1 VAREARLSV
10 TVESEVPE
18 HLPTGKA
25 TALFLY
31 GTCRHPEGPIRRLE
45 LIVDGDP
52 QPVLAHGMPRPRT
65 RAPHGGFWTVASIP
79 ARGRAGAVSLELR
92 AFRSGGGS
100 DTAPLGQI
108 EIREAAPPP
117 ALPAIRAGERPT
129 IAVCM
134 ATFDPD
140 PELFRRQVAS
150 LRAQSE
156 VSWICLIS
164 DDCSRP
170 ERFDAIEAE
179 IGGDERFVISRSE
192 RRLGFYRNFE
202 RALEMVPADAE
213 LIALCDQDDRW
224 YPEKLETLRRE
235 LGDAPLA
242 FSDARLVD
250 AAGNVLAETIWEG
263 WRSNRDNLASQL
275 ITNTITGAA
284 CLFRR
289 HVLEVALPFPDAPGW
304 LFHDH
309 WLGCVALA
317 SGDIAYVDRPLYDY
331 VQHGGAV
338 LRGLI
343 GGPDEQNAESDRPGA
358 LSRARLRAAVVR
370 WRTRYFH
377 GYIPLRLYAQTILS
391 RCGPELDAG
400 RRRALRTLIA
410 ADGSVT
416 WLARLW
422 ARRLRRL
429 LGRGETMGAEGV
441 LATGILWRGLM
452 VACSKSRR
460 QPVAL
465 CDATMPPLAP
475 RALEPRRWR
484 RRQSRRAARLIAQR
498 STPAGT
504 E

>member
-1 VAREARLSV
+1 VASEARLSV
-10 TVESEVPE
+10 TLESELPDHVPV
-18 HLPTGKA
+18 GKA
-25 TALFLY
+25 IALFLY
-31 GTCRHPEGPIRRLE
+31 GTCRHPERQIRRLE
-45 LIVDGDP
+45 LIVDGVT
-52 QPVLAHGMPRPRT
+52 QPVLAHGMPRPKT
-65 RAPHGGFWTVASIP
+65 QAPRGGFWTVATIP
-79 ARGRAGAVSLELR
+79 ERERAGTVPLELR
-92 AFRSGGGS
+92 AFHSGGGS
-100 DTAPLGQI
+100 DTVPLGRV
-108 EIREAAPPP
+108 EVREQAPPLS
-117 ALPAIRAGERPT
+117 LPGIRAGERPS
-129 IAVCM
+129 IAICM

-150 LRAQSE
+150 LRAQSDP
-156 VSWICLIS
+156 SWICLVS

-170 ERFDAIEAE
+170 ERFAAIEAE
-179 IGGDERFVISRSE
+179 IAGDGRFVISRSE

-202 RALEMVPADAE
+202 RSLEMVPAEAE
-213 LIALCDQDDRW
+213 LVALCDQDDHW
-224 YPEKLETLRRE
+224 YPEKLETLKRA

-250 AAGNVLAETIWEG
+250 VAGNVLAETIWEG
-263 WRSNRDNLASQL
+263 WRSNSDNLASQL

-289 HVLEVALPFPDAPGW
+289 HVLELALPFPDAPGW
-304 LFHDH
+304 QFHDH

-317 SGDIAYVDRPLYDY
+317 SGDVAYVDRPLYDY

-343 GGPDEQNAESDRPGA
+343 GGPDEEATGSDRPSAFG
-358 LSRARLRAAVVR
+358 RARLRAAVVR

-391 RCGPELDAG
+391 RFGADLGTG
-400 RRRALRTLIA
+400 RRMALRRLIT
-410 ADGSVT
+410 ADGSVLS
-416 WLARLW
+416 LARLW

-429 LGRGETMGAEGV
+429 FGRGETMGAEGV

-465 CDATMPPLAP
+465 CDATMPPFAP
-475 RALEPRRWR
+475 QALEPRRWR

-498 STPAGT
+498 STPAGI